1 MNNSNVLIF
10 GAGEISKL
18 LIKELIFRDNKVLC
32 VSNNRFGQ
40 INDLSHNNLEIISY
54 EEILNKKLEV
64 DSAIFAW
71 KDSTRLIRDNHAIL
85 NWIESENFHTNKS
98 FHLSS
103 SSVYKDLNAPQN
115 ENCKVLEKNKKLEL
129 ENFLTAIGLK
139 KKLIHIN
146 LRISNVYGIDV
157 SYGFIG
163 ALFDSIKHGSEVSIF
178 QNLGITRD
186 YVHVHDVIYA
196 IRMLLEVDTDLECIN
211 ISTGIGTTISQLL
224 EIFASKGY
232 NFEKR
237 MEIASNLPVKQVS
250 ILDCANL
257 SELINWQP
265 KSLAEV
271 LNQLLP
277 IK

>member
-10 GAGEISKL
+10 GAGEISNL
-18 LIKELIFRDNKVLC
+18 LIKELTFRDNKVLC

-40 INDLSHNNLEIISY
+40 INNLSYDNLEIISY
-54 EEILNKKLEV
+54 EEILNKQLEV
-64 DSAIFAW
+64 DTAIFAW

-85 NWIESENFHTNKS
+85 NWMESGNFHANKS

-103 SSVYKDLNAPQN
+103 SSVYKDFNAPQN

-129 ENFLTAIGLK
+129 ENFLTKTALK
-139 KKLIHIN
+139 KKSIHIN

-163 ALFDSIKHGSEVSIF
+163 ALFNSIKYGSEVSIF
-178 QNLGITRD
+178 QNLNITRD
-186 YVHVHDVIYA
+186 YIHVHDVIYA

-211 ISTGIGTTISQLL
+211 ISTGIGTTITQVL

-237 MEIASNLPVKQVS
+237 SEIPNNLKVKQVS
-250 ILDCANL
+250 ILDCKNL

-265 KSLAEV
+265 KSLAGV
-271 LNQLLP
+271 LNELLP
-277 IK
+277 MK